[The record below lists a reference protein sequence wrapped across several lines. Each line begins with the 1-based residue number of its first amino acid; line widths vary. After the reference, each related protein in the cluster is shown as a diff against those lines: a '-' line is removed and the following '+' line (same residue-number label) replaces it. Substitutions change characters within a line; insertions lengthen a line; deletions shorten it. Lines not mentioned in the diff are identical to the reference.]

1 MAKIYKYI
9 YSVLEAGDWIM
20 VTPMVA
26 DISFL
31 PISVTE
37 AGSINILNITIYNTL
52 LTLGLDS
59 F

>member
-26 DISFL
+26 DTSFS

-37 AGSINILNITIYNTL
+37 VKKYKYFSLII